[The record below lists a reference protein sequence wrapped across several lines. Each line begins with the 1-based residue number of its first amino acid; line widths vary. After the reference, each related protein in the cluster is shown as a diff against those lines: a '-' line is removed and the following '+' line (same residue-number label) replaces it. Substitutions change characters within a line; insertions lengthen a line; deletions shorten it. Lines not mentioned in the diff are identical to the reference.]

1 MCYILWYLHSKPYGI
16 EETSSTHLTNIIYKH
31 LTMYTILSSM
41 KSLKLI
47 VHMYSASAI
56 DTNTKADSIGK
67 DNINGGV

>member
-1 MCYILWYLHSKPYGI
+1 
-16 EETSSTHLTNIIYKH
+16 
-31 LTMYTILSSM
+31 MYTILSSM
-41 KSLKLI
+41 KNLKLI

>member
-1 MCYILWYLHSKPYGI
+1 MCYIWYLHSKPYGI

-31 LTMYTILSSM
+31 LYTILSSM

-47 VHMYSASAI
+47 VHMYSVSAI